1 MPGRIVT
8 HIGHRAAVRWA
19 ALSLAV
25 TTLLFT
31 APPSSHAQDYG
42 ARLGV
47 QRGGTVSFEPT
58 GPGVMFGAMDPSI
71 KKWYVPQELYTEFGW
86 RQWEYS
92 NYARDHYERYV
103 DTALEGDFFYDFYGN
118 YIGRGWLIYDWRQD
132 QPQQLG
138 NSIFKD
144 KRFTQWFSAV
154 TVGGDSKGQY
164 HYAITV
170 GNQLRTTLTPMTFS
184 KPTFNGVQIDFMAD
198 KYAATI
204 LASRVSDPI
213 SGATEQGAE
222 TRTNATTMFGSR
234 GTVQVGDFVEFG
246 ATAVAARHVNTTL
259 DLFSGDLIAGSSTAG
274 QSSSPLTAI
283 AIILS
288 DDSPEDGEGGA
299 ALFRHDVVIVSRNFE
314 TGRETRSTLKEVV
327 RSGAEWPIVFGGFE
341 RTGFIAADGAERI
354 VLNYDFNDPAYIG
367 PDPTS
372 IVDVKFEYVLAND
385 YKVQMWSDRQTG
397 RRAMPSPP
405 LSAETIDNSEPA
417 LITLRRA
424 EGNVQ
429 DISNLSLVKFN
440 YGLPTANFVG
450 GFTIEGSDIWGFNVY
465 GEWDRNTRYF
475 QYPNAAT
482 FASGDSHE
490 ISSESSDGW
499 YVNVNRQNYPWFV
512 YGESYSIDD
521 AYSTTAFV
529 TDPNGDINYDEAQR
543 HLYEFVDDNDD
554 QDRYPDWVRFGTIS
568 DRLIFPGWDENNDFI
583 SDFNQND
590 NSTVTNL
597 IPDYEEPFLRYEV
610 DRPEF
615 LFGIDLNNNDWID
628 RFEDDDVPDYP
639 YKPDREGRNIFGGL
653 HLRPDVRL
661 TIGRSQEEMIS
672 EDRSSNV
679 NYAMLTA
686 ERSFPGIG
694 RLRVFEML
702 KRVEDHIPDDR
713 REPTPFVDAPPIQP
727 VVKDILPA
735 QDTWVNQ
742 SFLGFDYTG
751 IDNLRLRNKVKW
763 QLFHQAKSNLRTID
777 GLPISDAS
785 SLLGLVNKVDYE
797 YDLGT
802 VTLQPRFKSEYLR
815 QTAFVRGDD
824 DRKHWAGAG
833 YLLAQLPALN
843 HTVLQAGVE
852 LFWFRDLVAA
862 EDEMVDLGITTDTGD
877 FRSTTMALQLS
888 NNSAYLGYS
897 LTTQVGIRLGRT
909 RTELVKERDNG
920 TFKLASESSNETTT
934 FITVYAGVDR

>member
-1 MPGRIVT
+1 M
-8 HIGHRAAVRWA
+8 
-19 ALSLAV
+19 L
-25 TTLLFT
+25 
-31 APPSSHAQDYG
+31 AQDYG

-58 GPGVMFGAMDPSI
+58 GSGVMFGALDPSI
-71 KKWYVPQELYTEFGW
+71 KKWYVPQELLKEFGW

-92 NYARDHYERYV
+92 NYARDRYERYV
-103 DTALEGDFFYDFYGN
+103 DTALQGDYFYDFYGN
-118 YIGRGWLIYDWRQD
+118 YIGSGWLIYDWRQD

-138 NSIFKD
+138 NSIYKD
-144 KRFTQWFSAV
+144 SRFTQWFSAV
-154 TVGGDSKGQY
+154 TVGGDAKGQY

-170 GNQLRTTLTPMTFS
+170 GNQLRTTLTPLTFS

-204 LASRVSDPI
+204 IASRVSDPI
-213 SGATEQGAE
+213 TGATTQGAE
-222 TRTNATTMFGSR
+222 ARTNATTMFGGR
-234 GTVQVGDFVEFG
+234 GTVQVGDFVELG

-299 ALFRHDVVIVSRNFE
+299 ALFRHDVIIVSRNFE
-314 TGRETRSTLKEVV
+314 TGRETRNTLKEVV
-327 RSGAEWPIVFGGFE
+327 RTGAEWPIVFGGFE

-372 IVDVKFEYVLAND
+372 IVDIKFEYVLAND
-385 YKVQMWSDRQTG
+385 YRVQMWSDRQTG
-397 RRAMPSPP
+397 RRPMPSPP
-405 LSAETIDNSEPA
+405 LSSETIDESEPA

-429 DISNLSLVKFN
+429 DISNLSLIKFN

-450 GFTIEGSDIWGFNVY
+450 GFTMEATDVWGFDIY
-465 GEWDRNTRYF
+465 SEWDRNLRYF

-482 FASGDSHE
+482 FASGDAHE
-490 ISSESSDGW
+490 ISSEGSDAW
-499 YVNVNRQNYPWFV
+499 YVNVSRHSYPWFL

-521 AYSTTAFV
+521 AYSTTAYIAN
-529 TDPNGDINYDEAQR
+529 PNGDINYDDTQR

-554 QDRYPDWVRFGTIS
+554 QDRFPDWVRSGTIA

-590 NSTVTNL
+590 NYTVTNL
-597 IPDYEEPFLRYEV
+597 IPDYDEPFLRYEV

-628 RFEDDDVPDYP
+628 RFEDDDLPDYP
-639 YKPDREGRNIFGGL
+639 YKPDREGRNVFGGL

-661 TIGRSQEEMIS
+661 TFGRSWEEMIS
-672 EDRSSNV
+672 EDRSSDV
-679 NYAMLTA
+679 SYVMFTVD
-686 ERSFPGIG
+686 RSFAGIG
-694 RLRVFEML
+694 RLRVFDML
-702 KRVEDHIPDDR
+702 KRVEDDIPDDR
-713 REPTPFVDAPPIQP
+713 REPTPFVRAPAIQP

-742 SFLGFDYTG
+742 SYLGFDYTG
-751 IDNLRLRNKVKW
+751 VHNLRLRNKVKW
-763 QLFHQAKSNLRTID
+763 QLFHQTRSNLRTID
-777 GLPISDAS
+777 GLRMTDDAS
-785 SLLGLVNKVDYE
+785 LFGMVNKVDYE
-797 YDLGT
+797 YVVGT
-802 VTLQPRFKSEYLR
+802 ITLQPRFKSEYLR
-815 QTAFVRGDD
+815 QTAFVRGEE

-833 YLLAQLPALN
+833 YLLAQMPALN
-843 HTVLQAGVE
+843 HTILQAGVE
-852 LFWFRDLVAA
+852 LFWFSDLIAD
-862 EDEMVDLGITTDTGD
+862 EGEMVDLGITRETGD
-877 FRSTTMALQLS
+877 FRTTTMALQLS
-888 NNSAYLGYS
+888 NNSDYLGYR
-897 LTTQVGIRLGRT
+897 LTTQVGIRFGRT
-909 RTELVKERDNG
+909 RTEGVKERDDG
-920 TFKLASESSNETTT
+920 GFKKTSESSNETTT
-934 FITVYAGVDR
+934 FITVYAGVGQ